1 MFFYEHLG
9 KMDDENYVA
18 SNMRKLD
25 LYEKNGYLLGESLI
39 ITHETSTAPLNMKVV
54 DSYIKTYFL

>member
-1 MFFYEHLG
+1 MFLYEHLG

-39 ITHETSTAPLNMKVV
+39 ITHETSTASLNIKVV
-54 DSYIKTYFL
+54 DFYIKTYFL

>member
-1 MFFYEHLG
+1 MICRPDFTVINKRTGKMFLYEHLG

-25 LYEKNGYLLGESLI
+25 LYEKNGYLLGG
-39 ITHETSTAPLNMKVV
+39 
-54 DSYIKTYFL
+54 Y